1 MFDYHRRFAWFIEK
15 YDMRERYVDMR
26 ERVRQEGT
34 KGCIDQFIMELEAGK
49 FDPPLP
55 GNDTTPPD
63 AKPTEDDDEDANME
77 ESGQSSNKGQTEK
90 KAGQGEH
97 LVAPNG
103 PQLMIR
109 TLPPDIG
116 RLKLEEVLNLLPSI
130 PKPDCL

>member
-1 MFDYHRRFAWFIEK
+1 MFDYHRKYSWFTEK

-34 KGCIDQFIMELEAGK
+34 KGCIDQFIMELEGGK

-55 GNDTTPPD
+55 GQEPSAP
-63 AKPTEDDDEDANME
+63 ASKPTEDDDEDAVME
-77 ESGQSSNKGQTEK
+77 ENGQASKGPAEK
-90 KAGQGEH
+90 KAGPGEH

-116 RLKLEEVLNLLPSI
+116 RLKLEEVLNLLRFCPNS
-130 PKPDCL
+130 DRL